1 VVRQAISLRYF
12 LYVDTRSAGYPFQPR
27 KSILFPLDRDS
38 GKGKRVTPAKA
49 ARPYGVVAT
58 GILST
63 AIALMSSRLDRLLFY
78 FLASGSIL
86 LALTFSSLSLDSIFK
101 RFRREGELRRES
113 EPASSG
119 D

>member
-1 VVRQAISLRYF
+1 V
-12 LYVDTRSAGYPFQPR
+12 
-27 KSILFPLDRDS
+27 
-38 GKGKRVTPAKA
+38 
-49 ARPYGVVAT
+49 

-63 AIALMSSRLDRLLFY
+63 AIALMSSRLDRVLFY

-86 LALTFSSLSLDSIFK
+86 LALTFGSISLDSV
-101 RFRREGELRRES
+101 LRRFGRAGEPMRQP